1 MEKENKYLQRLYQEW
16 KQHGKIIVG
25 VDFDDTIS
33 PWKFKDAESLEK
45 IDKTIQILR
54 VAHETG
60 AYIVIFTACSPDRYE
75 EIQKYCEKI
84 RLPIDTINKT
94 PFEIPEGYGKGGK
107 IYANI
112 FLDDRAG
119 LNEAL
124 DMLET
129 AMYWIRGDNASK
141 LIIGENVPFTT

>member
-1 MEKENKYLQRLYQEW
+1 MEKDNKYLTRLYQEW
-16 KQHGKIIVG
+16 KQYGKVIIG
-25 VDFDDTIS
+25 VSFDNTIS
-33 PWKFKDAESLEK
+33 PWKFKDKESLEK

-60 AYIVIFTACSPDRYE
+60 AYIVIFDSGSPDRHE
-75 EIQKYCEKI
+75 EIQSYCEKV

-94 PFEIPEGYGKGGK
+94 PFDIPEGYGKDGK

-124 DMLET
+124 DLLET
-129 AMYWIRGDNASK
+129 AMYMVRGDKASN
-141 LIIGENVPFTT
+141 LTIGETAPFTT

>member
-1 MEKENKYLQRLYQEW
+1 MNLEDKYLQRLYQEW
-16 KQHGKIIVG
+16 TQYGKVIIG

-33 PWKFKDAESLEK
+33 PWKFKDPMSLEK

-60 AYIVIFTACSPDRYE
+60 AYIVIFTACSADRYE
-75 EIQKYCEKI
+75 EIQAYCEKVK
-84 RLPIDTINKT
+84 LPIDTINKT
-94 PFEIPEGYGKGGK
+94 PFDIPEGYGRGGK
-107 IYANI
+107 IYANV

-119 LNEAL
+119 LDQAL

-129 AMYWIRGDNASK
+129 AMYMVRGNKAK
-141 LIIGENVPFTT
+141 GLINGESVPYTT

>member
-1 MEKENKYLQRLYQEW
+1 MDLQDKYLQRLYQEW
-16 KQHGKIIVG
+16 TQYGKVIIG

-33 PWKFKDAESLEK
+33 PWKFKDAASLEK

-60 AYIVIFTACSPDRYE
+60 AYIVIFTACSADRYE
-75 EIQKYCEKI
+75 EIQKYCEEK

-94 PFEIPEGYGKGGK
+94 PFDIPEGYGRGGK
-107 IYANI
+107 IYANV

-119 LNEAL
+119 LDQAL
-124 DMLET
+124 EMLEQ
-129 AMYWIRGDNASK
+129 AMYMVRGNKAK
-141 LIIGENVPFTT
+141 GLINGESVPFTT

>member
-1 MEKENKYLQRLYQEW
+1 MENKYLTRLYQEW

-33 PWKFKDAESLEK
+33 PWKFKDKESLEK

-75 EIQKYCEKI
+75 EIQSYCEKAK
-84 RLPIDTINKT
+84 LPIDTINKT

-119 LNEAL
+119 LDQAL
-124 DMLET
+124 DMLNT
-129 AMYWIRGDNASK
+129 AMYMVRGDRASN
-141 LIIGENVPFTT
+141 LTICETAPFTT

>member
-1 MEKENKYLQRLYQEW
+1 MNKYTKRLYHEW
-16 KQHGKIIVG
+16 QQHGKIIIG

-33 PWKFKDAESLEK
+33 PWKFKSPEDLEQ
-45 IDKTIQILR
+45 IDKIIQTLR
-54 VAHETG
+54 IAHETG
-60 AYIVIFTACSPDRYE
+60 AYITIFTCSNPDRYG
-75 EIQKYCEKI
+75 EIQEYCDKV

-94 PFEIPEGYGKGGK
+94 PFEIPEGWGSHGK

-124 DMLET
+124 DMLNT
-129 AMYWIRGDNASK
+129 VMYKIRGEKANN
-141 LIIGENVPFTT
+141 LTLGESC